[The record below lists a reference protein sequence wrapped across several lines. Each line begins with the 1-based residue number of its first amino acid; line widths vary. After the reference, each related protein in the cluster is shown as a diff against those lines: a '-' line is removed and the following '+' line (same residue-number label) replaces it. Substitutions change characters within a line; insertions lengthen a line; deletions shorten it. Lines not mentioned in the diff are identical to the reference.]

1 MVIDINLIY
10 NSVCINL
17 CKCSRKEPGGGYDMA
32 EFDQA
37 LFLYLNS
44 QDQASVIQDQPRKP
58 HLAYAYT

>member
-1 MVIDINLIY
+1 MMVDINLIY
-10 NSVCINL
+10 NFVCINL
-17 CKCSRKEPGGGYDMA
+17 CKRSRKEPGGEYDMA

>member
-1 MVIDINLIY
+1 
-10 NSVCINL
+10 VCINL